1 MFTNSNVFFKTIDFA
16 TKATERYVNVEVQYE
31 RCWIFK
37 WMFWLDF
44 IAWPRLKVLYVGFPW
59 FFSTRKP
66 SGMWWYD
73 SSINNIRS
81 KTSILAVRKPNNPK
95 PRRPRVFCLVE
106 SSLSHA
112 GFYGFKTVEIEVF
125 DLILLIFTSYHHIL
139 LGVLVEKNLEIRHK
153 APLVWATQ

>member
-1 MFTNSNVFFKTIDFA
+1 MVDVDCYNIPRNISPMKVKPRWSTAKPKSRVKQAKKVNINELTGVVPSISSIKYGWMFTYSNVFFKTIDFA

-66 SGMWWYD
+66 SRMWWYD
-73 SSINNIRS
+73 VKINNIRS
-81 KTSILAVRKPNNPK
+81 KT
-95 PRRPRVFCLVE
+95 
-106 SSLSHA
+106 
-112 GFYGFKTVEIEVF
+112 
-125 DLILLIFTSYHHIL
+125 LILT
-139 LGVLVEKNLEIRHK
+139 VLK
-153 APLVWATQ
+153 P